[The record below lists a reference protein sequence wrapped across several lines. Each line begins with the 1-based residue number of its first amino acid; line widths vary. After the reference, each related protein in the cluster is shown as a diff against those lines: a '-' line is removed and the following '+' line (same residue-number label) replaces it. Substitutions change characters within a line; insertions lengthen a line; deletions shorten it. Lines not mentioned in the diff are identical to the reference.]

1 MAYSVLEG
9 ETPASGLPSQADGEG
24 RLLSTFPRRILGRTS
39 WMARRPDPVLHFRS
53 DAYLRHNARRQEH
66 LASLRIPVAG
76 LSVLEVGAG
85 IGDHSHYF
93 LDRGCRVTITETRE
107 SSLQYVRQRFPT
119 SDVRRLDLE
128 DPPEQVAGA
137 PFDIV
142 YCYGLLYHL
151 SNPAQ
156 AMAFLRANTGKMLL
170 LETCVSVDGDSGVNL
185 TKERKSSPTQA
196 FGGMGC
202 RPSRSWVWNELCQL
216 YPHVYVPRTQPN
228 HEEFPTDWNAANESP
243 SHLQRAVFIASLEPI
258 CNEMLAPTLLMQQGR
273 HE

>member
-1 MAYSVLEG
+1 
-9 ETPASGLPSQADGEG
+9 
-24 RLLSTFPRRILGRTS
+24 LLSRFPKRI
-39 WMARRPDPVLHFRS
+39 MARAGYRIVPRFDPLLHFRS

-66 LASLRIPVAG
+66 LASLHIPVAG
-76 LSVLEVGAG
+76 MSVLEVGAG

-93 LDRGCRVTITETRE
+93 LDRGCRMTITETRE
-107 SSLQYVRQRFPT
+107 NSLKYVRQRFPA
-119 SDVRRLDLE
+119 SDVRRLDME
-128 DPPEQVAGA
+128 HPPAQVAGG

-156 AMAFLRANTGKMLL
+156 ALAFLRENTGKMLL
-170 LETCVSVDGDSGVNL
+170 LETCVCFARDTGVNQ
-185 TKERKSSPTQA
+185 TEEIQKSPTQA

-202 RPSRSWVWNELCQL
+202 RPSRSWVWGELGRL

-228 HEEFPTDWNAANESP
+228 HEEFPTDWNAPNEHGGS
-243 SHLQRAVFIASLEPI
+243 LQRAIFVASLEPI
-258 CNEMLAPTLLMQQGR
+258 RNDMLTPALLMHQRR